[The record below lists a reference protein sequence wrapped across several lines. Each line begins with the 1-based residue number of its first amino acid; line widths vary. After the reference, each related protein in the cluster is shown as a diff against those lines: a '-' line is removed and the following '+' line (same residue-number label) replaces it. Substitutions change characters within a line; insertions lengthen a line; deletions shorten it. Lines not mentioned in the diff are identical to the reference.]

1 MTHSQRLLKDGFTL
15 IEVLVVTS
23 IIAIF
28 TTIIAVSIPKQRQQV
43 TLQKAAHKLSQDL
56 KEVQVKAT
64 ATEQIICEG
73 GGVAKGFGMDFNQN
87 YYDEKGYFYI
97 RFPDC
102 DNSHDYTPGD
112 VDISQ
117 PGKERVYKNIYLE
130 KELIYCRLVPD
141 PFSVVFTPPSPTVT
155 IDGSFEGRVIICL
168 KGDNTKT
175 KTVKINTSGLI
186 EIE

>member
-87 YYDEKGYFYI
+87 YY
-97 RFPDC
+97 
-102 DNSHDYTPGD
+102 NSYWDFCSEF
-112 VDISQ
+112 SQ
-117 PGKERVYKNIYLE
+117 GERTIY
-130 KELIYCRLVPD
+130 
-141 PFSVVFTPPSPTVT
+141 PS
-155 IDGSFEGRVIICL
+155 
-168 KGDNTKT
+168 K
-175 KTVKINTSGLI
+175 SGP
-186 EIE
+186 